1 MKVEAIS
8 QNGDPAEL
16 EGLEPAAKRRGR
28 PPRLSADMVVQAALT
43 LLNTAPSAE
52 FTMTQV
58 AQAVATTTMA
68 LYRYFPSREAL
79 LEAVSRHVFG
89 QFSMPAPAPS
99 AAWQDTLF
107 AWQCALKAHFE
118 RYPALTRLMAWN
130 GRVSGAWMR
139 VQMPV
144 IEALHDAGFRGPLL
158 AHAVNWFLT
167 DTSGMLTIELSDLLL
182 SFDGRGSA
190 ASRHAISVEDSLD
203 LLDERQKALILGLVP
218 YARELDPERVLMT
231 GFRHLIKGIELLLE
245 EAPPSPDKHN
255 RHPGEGRDPS
265 IGGRAR
271 G

>member
-1 MKVEAIS
+1 MHDGLNVKAEATPLQGGAVDDIAPS
-8 QNGDPAEL
+8 GSR
-16 EGLEPAAKRRGR
+16 RRGR
-28 PPRLSADMVVQAALT
+28 PPRLSTDMVVQAALT

-58 AQAVATTTMA
+58 AQAVGTTTMA

-89 QFSMPAPAPS
+89 QFTIPEPAPS
-99 AAWQDTLF
+99 EAWQDTLF
-107 AWQCALKAHFE
+107 AWQWALKAHFE

-144 IEALHDAGFRGPLL
+144 IEALHDAGFRGHRL

-167 DTSGMLTIELSDLLL
+167 DTSGMLTIELADLLL

-190 ASRHAISVEDSLD
+190 AARRASLSVEDSLD
-203 LLDERQKALILGLVP
+203 LLTERQKSLILGLIP
-218 YARELDPERVLMT
+218 YSRDLDPDIVLMT
-231 GFRHLIKGIELLLE
+231 GFRHLIAGIETLLE
-245 EAPPSPDKHN
+245 SPDEPPSP
-255 RHPGEGRDPS
+255 
-265 IGGRAR
+265 
-271 G
+271 

>member
-1 MKVEAIS
+1 MKREALAGESETTEI
-8 QNGDPAEL
+8 A
-16 EGLEPAAKRRGR
+16 GLGPAARRRGR

-58 AQAVATTTMA
+58 AQAVGTTTMA

-89 QFSMPAPAPS
+89 QFTMPEPAPS
-99 AAWQDTLF
+99 EAWQDTLF

-144 IEALHDAGFRGPLL
+144 IEALHGAGFRGPRL

-182 SFDGRGSA
+182 SFDGRGFDGRGPA
-190 ASRHAISVEDSLD
+190 AGRGAISVEQSLD
-203 LLDERQKALILGLVP
+203 LLDDRQKSLILGLVP
-218 YARELDPERVLMT
+218 FARELDPDIVLMT
-231 GFRHLIKGIELLLE
+231 GFRHLIAGIETLI
-245 EAPPSPDKHN
+245 D
-255 RHPGEGRDPS
+255 RDPPAH
-265 IGGRAR
+265 GDTG
-271 G
+271 